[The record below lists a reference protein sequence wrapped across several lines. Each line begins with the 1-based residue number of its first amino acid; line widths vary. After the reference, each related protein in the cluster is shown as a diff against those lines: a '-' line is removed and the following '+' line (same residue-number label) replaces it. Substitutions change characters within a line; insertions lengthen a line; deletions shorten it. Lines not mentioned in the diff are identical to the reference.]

1 MSECLLLNPELGI
14 GHGKE
19 CCCNCFNHYRADV
32 CNCFDEWPDILI
44 IERSC
49 LNNNHGL
56 IGWACTAG
64 MCDGRTVD
72 ISRKEHGGCELWIG
86 RLLRRGDD
94 HETTESLRLD
104 DL

>member
-19 CCCNCFNHYRADV
+19 CCCNCDNQYRAEI
-32 CNCFDEWPDILI
+32 CNCFQAWPDNLI
-44 IERSC
+44 RKRNCI
-49 LNNNHGL
+49 NNHHGL

-64 MCDGRTVD
+64 LCDGRTID

-86 RLLRRGDD
+86 R
-94 HETTESLRLD
+94 
-104 DL
+104 